1 MGHYTVRFKTNN
13 VSDPDPALIE
23 DSAGILDVDD
33 PIERAGQSVFR
44 LNLKDRWVKVYA
56 QAQLHEEQPAMAHVY
71 DVSQATNQAAAVYTR
86 VLDLSAAG
94 AVNADT
100 TGWEISVMID
110 LTSWLGR
117 GET

>member
-1 MGHYTVRFKTNN
+1 MGHYVVRFPTNG

-23 DSAGILDVDD
+23 DSAGILDVDT
-33 PIERAGQSVFR
+33 PITRAGQSQYR

-56 QAQLHEEQPAMAHVY
+56 QAQLHEEQPAAAHVY
-71 DVSQATNQAAAVYTR
+71 DVSQATNQAAAAYVR
-86 VLDLSAAG
+86 VIDLSAAG
-94 AVNADT
+94 VINADT
-100 TGWEISVMID
+100 TGWEISVMMD